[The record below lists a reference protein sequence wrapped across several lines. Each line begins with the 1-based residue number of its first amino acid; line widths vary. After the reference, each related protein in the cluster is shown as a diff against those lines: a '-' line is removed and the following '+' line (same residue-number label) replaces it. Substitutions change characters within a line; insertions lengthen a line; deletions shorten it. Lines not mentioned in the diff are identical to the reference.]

1 MTTYSYRTTRTGH
14 GPRHMQRPPAPEV
27 RERANLAAP
36 ILALWILATVVLVA
50 LCFPGHVP

>member
-50 LCFPGHVP
+50 LCFSGHVL

>member
-1 MTTYSYRTTRTGH
+1 MATYTYGSRRTGH
-14 GPRHMQRPPAPEV
+14 GPRRVRRPPAPPM

-50 LCFPGHVP
+50 VLMGSVP